1 MLSGAPPMLVVGL
14 VLQALWVPLAVVMR
28 ATNTRLGL
36 DAFALSLVL
45 FFVGNFMVMVGA
57 LELARRSRGRA
68 RDGAALAVVADAIVL
83 VIGVL
88 ATLKQGGWMPGDR
101 HWVLDLGQWGAPLAA
116 LVGIL
121 GFAIASNAVVIP
133 LFVLASREVA
143 NDPVKT
149 TADVFA

>member
-1 MLSGAPPMLVVGL
+1 
-14 VLQALWVPLAVVMR
+14 
-28 ATNTRLGL
+28 
-36 DAFALSLVL
+36 
-45 FFVGNFMVMVGA
+45 
-57 LELARRSRGRA
+57 
-68 RDGAALAVVADAIVL
+68 
-83 VIGVL
+83 
-88 ATLKQGGWMPGDR
+88 MPGDR